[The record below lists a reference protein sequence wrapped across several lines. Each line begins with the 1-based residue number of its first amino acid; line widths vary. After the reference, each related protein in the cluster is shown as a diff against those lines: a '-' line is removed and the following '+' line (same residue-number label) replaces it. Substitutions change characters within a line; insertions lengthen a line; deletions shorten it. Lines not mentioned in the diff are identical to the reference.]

1 MCSSTLHRAITQ
13 GGLREMG
20 EGAAPP
26 DGAVRLGNWAATLAG
41 GNLVVAIDEP
51 TCLTLVFQW
60 LPIPGFRDRFAAALQ
75 QALVECGV
83 SLNAIESECRALHQ
97 APFVK
102 RRHSSLNEALGFAEI
117 EADAHAE
124 SGQPEDSIQNMLNT
138 YSYGECAASCPKE
151 AVAQLFGLPART

>member
-1 MCSSTLHRAITQ
+1 VLEAFHILESRIWNGKS
-13 GGLREMG
+13 
-20 EGAAPP
+20 P
-26 DGAVRLGNWAATLAG
+26 ATR
-41 GNLVVAIDEP
+41 P
-51 TCLTLVFQW
+51 
-60 LPIPGFRDRFAAALQ
+60 
-75 QALVECGV
+75 
-83 SLNAIESECRALHQ
+83 NAIERECRALHH

-138 YSYGECAASCPKE
+138 YPYGECAASCPKE